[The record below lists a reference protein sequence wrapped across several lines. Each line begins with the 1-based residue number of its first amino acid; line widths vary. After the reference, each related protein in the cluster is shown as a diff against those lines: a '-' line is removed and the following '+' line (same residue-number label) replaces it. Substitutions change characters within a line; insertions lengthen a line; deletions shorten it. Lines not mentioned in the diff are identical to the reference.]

1 MRHIP
6 GKLNVI
12 ADSLSRNSQILPTG
26 WTLNNRV
33 FLRLCEF
40 FGYLEIDLF
49 ATRWNRKLTRFVSPV
64 PDPLAYAVDSMSVP
78 WTGMHGYA
86 SHDSPCTPKNLDRQS
101 PSPPYLS
108 PQVVQILDFPS
119 PVHAGVGPPSTP
131 PAQFPSTTDPQQCE
145 TYRFDCA
152 QPSRSS
158 FIRRSL
164 VDRGWDPD
172 VVEAVAKGKRD
183 STLKVY
189 DSKWKLFVQW
199 CDDNKL
205 TPHRTQPKDI
215 AAYLWFLFQ
224 SGRQPSTLKGH
235 RSAIANVFKLIG
247 MTWDPGSNYHI
258 TELMKFCQNARPR
271 ASVRLPKWDLN
282 LVLTYLNSN
291 KFEPMC
297 QVSLEAITL
306 KTTFLLALATGKRV
320 SELHALSRQ
329 QNYIVKRTDGALIL
343 HCNPLFLAKTQL
355 PDMRPKPIV
364 LLPLKPGEVNDLSL
378 CPVRAVNCYLQAT
391 NSVSHS
397 DRLLLRWASKKAQI
411 FPQTLSSWIRRVI
424 QEAYAFADV
433 PLPPMRRASHEVRA
447 LAASHAYMNNVSLTD
462 LLGAVGWSATS
473 TFAKHYLREVSPLA
487 VQVRL
492 PTREKSADHSI
503 PSDS

>member
-1 MRHIP
+1 MTQSGKCLCSGAMIITCLHIE
-6 GKLNVI
+6 LN
-12 ADSLSRNSQILPTG
+12 L
-26 WTLNNRV
+26 
-33 FLRLCEF
+33 
-40 FGYLEIDLF
+40 
-49 ATRWNRKLTRFVSPV
+49 
-64 PDPLAYAVDSMSVP
+64 
-78 WTGMHGYA
+78 
-86 SHDSPCTPKNLDRQS
+86 
-101 PSPPYLS
+101 
-108 PQVVQILDFPS
+108 
-119 PVHAGVGPPSTP
+119 
-131 PAQFPSTTDPQQCE
+131 
-145 TYRFDCA
+145 
-152 QPSRSS
+152 
-158 FIRRSL
+158 
-164 VDRGWDPD
+164 
-172 VVEAVAKGKRD
+172 
-183 STLKVY
+183 
-189 DSKWKLFVQW
+189 
-199 CDDNKL
+199 
-205 TPHRTQPKDI
+205 KDI

-247 MTWDPGSNYHI
+247 MTWDPGTNYHI
-258 TELMKFCQNARPR
+258 TELLKFCQNARPR
-271 ASVRLPKWDLN
+271 SSVRLPKWDLN

-291 KFEPMC
+291 KFEPMS

-306 KTTFLLALATGKRV
+306 KTTFLLALATAKRV

-329 QNYIVKRTDGALIL
+329 QDYIVKRTDGALIL

-364 LLPLKPGEVNDLSL
+364 LLPLKPGEVSDLSL

-397 DRLLLRWASKKAQI
+397 DRLLLRWAGKKTQI

-447 LAASHAYMNNVSLTD
+447 LASSHAYMNNVSLTD
-462 LLGAVGWSATS
+462 LLGAVGWSSSS
-473 TFAKHYLREVSPLA
+473 TFAKHYLREVEPLT

-492 PTREKSADHSI
+492 PTREEPADHSI